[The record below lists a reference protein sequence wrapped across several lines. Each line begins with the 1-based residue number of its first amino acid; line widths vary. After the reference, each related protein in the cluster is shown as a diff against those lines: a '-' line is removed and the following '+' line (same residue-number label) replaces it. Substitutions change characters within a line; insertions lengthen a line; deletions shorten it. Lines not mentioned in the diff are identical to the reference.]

1 MLKIRWGR
9 HREPLVGNE
18 VCSIEGRPVKICR
31 SFARA
36 GPRHTWLS
44 AGDNGHPHQ
53 CVPPFLQTTLTSAIE
68 EANSRE
74 ATPSQQEAP
83 VR

>member
-44 AGDNGHPHQ
+44 AGDNWQPYQ
-53 CVPPFLQTTLTSAIE
+53 CVRSGQIGRPLACDELIVKTHPSGPMTSNE
-68 EANSRE
+68 S
-74 ATPSQQEAP
+74 
-83 VR
+83 